1 MNEVVEIFKSGD
13 KVRLC
18 GAGQGFRIGTT
29 GTIDFP
35 PKVDI
40 LTSDFGENYFRKVQT
55 PKGEAIFVWV
65 VFDQPQIDA
74 DGDGPYAETEIN
86 IDYLEIVKD

>member
-13 KVRLC
+13 KVRLF
-18 GAGQGFRIGTT
+18 GNQGFRIGTT
-29 GTIDFP
+29 GTIGFP

-40 LTSDFGENYFRKVQT
+40 LTSDFGENYFRKAQT
-55 PKGEAIFVWV
+55 LNGETIFVWII
-65 VFDQPQIDA
+65 FDEPQYDS

-86 IDYLEIVKD
+86 IEYLEIIKS